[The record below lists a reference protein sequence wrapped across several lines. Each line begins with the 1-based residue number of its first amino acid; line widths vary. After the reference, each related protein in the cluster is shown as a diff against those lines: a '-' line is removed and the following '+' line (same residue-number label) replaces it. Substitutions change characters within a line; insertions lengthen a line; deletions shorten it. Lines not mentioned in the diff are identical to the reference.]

1 MILYGK
7 NNVTNC
13 PYKLLIYM
21 KKLIYKV
28 DYSSRRL
35 NYLVE
40 QLVMFHKQ
48 IMFTKCVNVFLISLP

>member
-1 MILYGK
+1 MEE
-7 NNVTNC
+7 NTVTNF
-13 PYKLLIYM
+13 PYKLLFYM
-21 KKLIYKV
+21 EKKLICKV

-48 IMFTKCVNVFLISLP
+48 IMFTKCVKVFSISLF